1 MTSSQYLHLTH
12 YVTHHILP
20 TPLLLGA
27 VNTTPLLDKDKGAKL
42 GSISGSSGG
51 ASSSGIS
58 NIGPVVGSGGDSGS
72 NSHVHTNDHGGSK
85 GSGSGSNGVG
95 SNSGSTSTLQ
105 GIVGRLDQI
114 KISVSPAVSAVLGT
128 FPYKF

>member
-1 MTSSQYLHLTH
+1 MTHTSY
-12 YVTHHILP
+12 HILS
-20 TPLLLGA
+20 TLLLLGA

-42 GSISGSSGG
+42 GSISGGSGG
-51 ASSSGIS
+51 TSSSGIG
-58 NIGPVVGSGGDSGS
+58 NISPVVGSGSGSDGGS

-85 GSGSGSNGVG
+85 GSGSGSNGG
-95 SNSGSTSTLQ
+95 GNSGSTSTLQ